1 MHQAVLV
8 NVDITIIAEE
18 PKVNPHVADMK
29 ACLGQCLQ
37 LHSKQLSIK
46 ATTNERIGFIGRGE
60 GIAAMAVVSLEV
72 PDTNL
77 CE

>member
-1 MHQAVLV
+1 MRSRL
-8 NVDITIIAEE
+8 AE
-18 PKVNPHVADMK
+18 D
-29 ACLGQCLQ
+29 LQ
-37 LHSKQLSIK
+37 VTPDRVGIK